1 MYCLC
6 AIFLIADFLYFIIFC
21 IRLFDNWM
29 APSFLSATNVYIS
42 FLCFL
47 MLTGLTVLC
56 YVGHLIK
63 KNGES
68 IEKNTRKKKKRA
80 KRLIVVR
87 CDDEDLRGAI
97 YNTINNKGDI
107 PLTCADAITDKEEE
121 KLWYLTA
128 RIEKGSCHIIKIS
141 ITDYEEKELYSLSRS
156 SHDKSNSLSLITY
169 DLEKTL

>member
-1 MYCLC
+1 MYAFCI
-6 AIFLIADFLYFIIFC
+6 IFLIFDCVDFLVLLVKTIDVILSFDFDFSYKISYYFT
-21 IRLFDNWM
+21 L
-29 APSFLSATNVYIS
+29 IS
-42 FLCFL
+42 FLL
-47 MLTGLTVLC
+47 LTGLTALF
-56 YVGHLIK
+56 YVGYLIK
-63 KNGES
+63 K